1 MDHSFG
7 NDFSFLDIYHWRSLL
22 VKTAYSSQKNK
33 KIFFIGVAEAVQG
46 LCHCRALIKNTGNK
60 WQKQERRHEMDAQD
74 PSKFGR
80 WFFLAGLISIFLGFG
95 LFLHACDNMKAT
107 KEREIMA
114 MTKTNSIPS
123 IGIPPI
129 DASAPLKTETAT
141 FALG

>member
-1 MDHSFG
+1 
-7 NDFSFLDIYHWRSLL
+7 
-22 VKTAYSSQKNK
+22 
-33 KIFFIGVAEAVQG
+33 
-46 LCHCRALIKNTGNK
+46 
-60 WQKQERRHEMDAQD
+60 MDAQGTF
-74 PSKFGR
+74 KFSR

-95 LFLHACDNMKAT
+95 LFLHGCDSMKAT

-129 DASAPLKTETAT
+129 DASAPSKTETAT